1 MADGNYIE
9 ITARLDKVIAVRDLQ
24 KDLNEISKQMLL
36 ELQRVE
42 ISQDGTNSLQQSLNK
57 IQKSLSLNISGISID
72 QTQTVKQAQQIS
84 QQITTAM
91 NSGSNNN
98 NSIKRAFDISD
109 NVAKSLKK
117 RYSDASVL
125 ADTLQ
130 NKFKSV
136 GSVTTEVLSHENKLI
151 DQFRVTVTNADGA
164 VEKLVYSLK
173 QVDGTKKHVW
183 EVAGATSSDNNIK
196 LQEQLERQTIKAS
209 DASLRLSNNLENVK
223 QKFAE
228 IVQVHDGDANIANY
242 LDNAVKAI
250 NALNGADSSNFNK
263 LKINAENAIRE
274 YTNYLNKLK
283 TTDAQNI
290 RLQEQ
295 LEKQIAKSSN
305 ASLKLS
311 NNLEGAKKKLSEVL
325 QNHGNDANITKYLE
339 NAVQAINALNK
350 ADGSNFDRLKINAEN
365 AIRTYTDYLNKLK
378 MADTQAEQA
387 QRRLDAQL
395 VSTQKTLDH
404 NIMILGNLSKN
415 SIFGKNATSPE
426 VVEMQANVDKLRES
440 YQNLKTNTTDSIA
453 SPELVGKFKELNVQI
468 VDTIVNSQKLA
479 KTLGDKTTNVV
490 PEVELNNLKTL
501 MNNLKASDVEVD
513 KLKADYGE
521 LVGLM
526 IQAQDTGDWS
536 NYLNQLSI
544 FKSKFAEAKSEV
556 KATTAATSELEKMA
570 KSLTSNKMNTFFD
583 KNSNNAQVNALKT
596 EINSLINE
604 WTTLNSEIQTTGKIS
619 PTMATRLEELKAK
632 MQTATTA
639 ADTLQKNIKEVANAQ
654 KLATQKQSL
663 DTRITSW
670 LQNNTRASQETIVK
684 LKEIQAQIQN
694 ADHQT
699 MTNLNSQFR
708 EVTANARAA
717 GEAGMRMG
725 DIIKQKLGKFAGW
738 FSIATVVMRS
748 VNELKNMYREVVE
761 LDTAL
766 VDLRKTTNGTNA
778 ELEQFYMDA
787 TAIGKNLGVT
797 TKEVIQAASSWSR
810 LGYSLKDAQEMAKT
824 SSIFASISPNM
835 DIEQAT
841 DGLVSAMKAYKIE
854 ASDALDAVASK
865 INAVGNTQALNN
877 ADIVDFLTRSSS
889 AMAEANNS
897 LEETIALGTA
907 ATEITRDAASVGNAM
922 KTVSMRLRGYD
933 EETEQLSDDLK
944 SLSGDIADLTKST
957 QHPMGVSIFTDETR
971 TTYKSTYQ
979 ILKDISGIYD
989 ELSDKQQA
997 EFCLYVQKCA

>member
-9 ITARLDKVIAVRDLQ
+9 VRARLDIGGSISDIQRDLI
-24 KDLNEISKQMLL
+24 KIANKVLLQMHH
-36 ELQRVE
+36 VE
-42 ISQDGTNSLQQSLNK
+42 ISQAGTKSLQASINN
-57 IQKSLSLNISGISID
+57 IQKNLSLNIGNVSID
-72 QTQTVKQAQQIS
+72 QTQATKQAQQIS

-109 NVAKSLKK
+109 NVANSLKK
-117 RYSDASVL
+117 RYSDVSVL

-173 QVDGTKKHVW
+173 QIEGTKKHAW
-183 EVAGATSSDNNIK
+183 EVVGATSSDNNIK

-209 DASLRLSNNLENVK
+209 DASLRLSNNLEGVK

-228 IVQVHDGDANIANY
+228 IVQVHDGDANITNY

-263 LKINAENAIRE
+263 LKINAENAIR
-274 YTNYLNKLK
+274 
-283 TTDAQNI
+283 
-290 RLQEQ
+290 
-295 LEKQIAKSSN
+295 
-305 ASLKLS
+305 
-311 NNLEGAKKKLSEVL
+311 
-325 QNHGNDANITKYLE
+325 
-339 NAVQAINALNK
+339 
-350 ADGSNFDRLKINAEN
+350 
-365 AIRTYTDYLNKLK
+365 TYTDYLNKLK
-378 MADTQAEQA
+378 TADTQAEQS

-395 VSTQKTLDH
+395 VSSQKTLDH

-415 SIFGKNATSPE
+415 NIFGKNATSPE

-440 YQNLKTNTTDSIA
+440 YQNLKTNTKDSIA

-536 NYLNQLSI
+536 NYLKQLSI
-544 FKSKFAEAKSEV
+544 FKSKFTEAKSEV
-556 KATTAATSELEKMA
+556 RATTAATSDLARMA

-604 WTTLNSEIQTTGKIS
+604 WNTLNSEIQATGKVY
-619 PTMATRLEELKAK
+619 PAMATHLEELKAK

-654 KLATQKQSL
+654 RLASQKQSL

-670 LQNNTRASQETIVK
+670 MQNNTRASQETIVK
-684 LKEIQAQIQN
+684 LKEMQAQIQN

-699 MTNLNSQFR
+699 MTNLNNQFR
-708 EVTANARAA
+708 QVTANARAA
-717 GEAGMRMG
+717 GEAGMKLG

-748 VNELKNMYREVVE
+748 VNELKNMYKTVVE
-761 LDTAL
+761 LDSAM
-766 VDLRKTTNGTNA
+766 VGLRKVSNETEQAYNDFFVTATKNAKELGATITDVINSTTEFA
-778 ELEQFYMDA
+778 
-787 TAIGKNLGVT
+787 
-797 TKEVIQAASSWSR
+797 R
-810 LGYSLKDAQEMAKT
+810 LGYNLADATKLSEVATLYKNVGDG
-824 SSIFASISPNM
+824 I
-835 DIEQAT
+835 DIDQAT
-841 DGLVSAMKAYKIE
+841 ISIISTMKAFNITADNTLEIVDKYNK
-854 ASDALDAVASK
+854 
-865 INAVGNTQALNN
+865 VGNEFAISSGGIGEALQRSASALAN
-877 ADIVDFLTRSSS
+877 AK
-889 AMAEANNS
+889 NS
-897 LEETIALGTA
+897 LSESIALTVA
-907 ATEITRDAASVGNAM
+907 A
-922 KTVSMRLRGYD
+922 
-933 EETEQLSDDLK
+933 
-944 SLSGDIADLTKST
+944 
-957 QHPMGVSIFTDETR
+957 
-971 TTYKSTYQ
+971 
-979 ILKDISGIYD
+979 
-989 ELSDKQQA
+989 
-997 EFCLYVQKCA
+997 

>member
-9 ITARLDKVIAVRDLQ
+9 VKARLDIGGSISDIQRDLI
-24 KDLNEISKQMLL
+24 KIANKVLLQMHH
-36 ELQRVE
+36 VE
-42 ISQDGTNSLQQSLNK
+42 ISQAGAKSLQASISN
-57 IQKSLSLNISGISID
+57 IQKNLSLNIGNVSID
-72 QTQTVKQAQQIS
+72 QTQATRQAQQIS

-117 RYSDASVL
+117 RYSDVSVL

-173 QVDGTKKHVW
+173 QVDGTKKHAW
-183 EVAGATSSDNNIK
+183 EVVGATSSDNNIK

-209 DASLRLSNNLENVK
+209 DASLRLSNNLESVK

-263 LKINAENAIRE
+263 LKINAENAIR
-274 YTNYLNKLK
+274 
-283 TTDAQNI
+283 
-290 RLQEQ
+290 
-295 LEKQIAKSSN
+295 
-305 ASLKLS
+305 
-311 NNLEGAKKKLSEVL
+311 
-325 QNHGNDANITKYLE
+325 
-339 NAVQAINALNK
+339 
-350 ADGSNFDRLKINAEN
+350 
-365 AIRTYTDYLNKLK
+365 TYTDYLNKLK
-378 MADTQAEQA
+378 TADTQAEQS

-395 VSTQKTLDH
+395 VSSQKTLDH

-415 SIFGKNATSPE
+415 NIFGKNATSPE
-426 VVEMQANVDKLRES
+426 VVEMQANIDRLRES
-440 YQNLKTNTTDSIA
+440 YQNLKTNTKDSIA

-536 NYLNQLSI
+536 NYLKQLSI
-544 FKSKFAEAKSEV
+544 FKSKFTEAKSEV
-556 KATTAATSELEKMA
+556 RATTAATSDLARMA
-570 KSLTSNKMNTFFD
+570 KNLTSNKMNTFFD
-583 KNSNNAQVNALKT
+583 KNSNNAQVSALKA

-604 WTTLNSEIQTTGKIS
+604 WNTLNSEIQTTGKVY
-619 PTMATRLEELKAK
+619 PAMATHLEELKAK

-654 KLATQKQSL
+654 RLATQKQSL

-670 LQNNTRASQETIVK
+670 MQNNTRASQETIVK
-684 LKEIQAQIQN
+684 LKEMQAQIQN

-699 MTNLNSQFR
+699 MTNLNNQFR
-708 EVTANARAA
+708 QVTANARAA
-717 GEAGMRMG
+717 GEAGMRLS

-738 FSIATVVMRS
+738 FSIATVVMRA
-748 VNELKNMYREVVE
+748 VNELKNMYKTVVE
-761 LDTAL
+761 LDSAM
-766 VDLRKTTNGTNA
+766 VGLRKVSNETEQAYNDFFVTATKNAKELGATITDVINSTTEFA
-778 ELEQFYMDA
+778 
-787 TAIGKNLGVT
+787 
-797 TKEVIQAASSWSR
+797 R
-810 LGYSLKDAQEMAKT
+810 LGYNLADATKLSEVATLYKNVGDG
-824 SSIFASISPNM
+824 I
-835 DIEQAT
+835 DIDQAT
-841 DGLVSAMKAYKIE
+841 TSIISTMKAFNITADNTLEIVDKYNK
-854 ASDALDAVASK
+854 
-865 INAVGNTQALNN
+865 VGNEFAISSGGIGEALQRSASALAN
-877 ADIVDFLTRSSS
+877 AK
-889 AMAEANNS
+889 NS
-897 LEETIALGTA
+897 LSESIALTVA
-907 ATEITRDAASVGNAM
+907 A
-922 KTVSMRLRGYD
+922 
-933 EETEQLSDDLK
+933 
-944 SLSGDIADLTKST
+944 
-957 QHPMGVSIFTDETR
+957 
-971 TTYKSTYQ
+971 
-979 ILKDISGIYD
+979 
-989 ELSDKQQA
+989 
-997 EFCLYVQKCA
+997 

>member
-9 ITARLDKVIAVRDLQ
+9 ITARLNKGVAINDLQ

-36 ELQRVE
+36 QLQRVE
-42 ISQDGTNSLQQSLNK
+42 ISQAGANSLQQSLNK
-57 IQKSLSLNISGISID
+57 IQNSLRLSIGGVSID

-84 QQITTAM
+84 QRITNAM
-91 NSGSNNN
+91 NSNSGSGV
-98 NSIKRAFDISD
+98 SRAFDISD
-109 NVAKSLKK
+109 NVAKNLKK
-117 RYSDASVL
+117 RYSDVSVL

-136 GSVTTEVLSHENKLI
+136 GSVTTEVLGHENKLI

-173 QVDGTKKHVW
+173 QIEGTKKHAW
-183 EVAGATSSDNNIK
+183 EVVGATSSDNNIK
-196 LQEQLERQTIKAS
+196 LQEQLERQTVKAS
-209 DASLRLSNNLENVK
+209 DASLRLSNNLEGVK
-223 QKFAE
+223 QKFTE
-228 IVQVHDGDANIANY
+228 IAQAHNGDANIANY

-263 LKINAENAIRE
+263 LKINAENAIR
-274 YTNYLNKLK
+274 
-283 TTDAQNI
+283 
-290 RLQEQ
+290 
-295 LEKQIAKSSN
+295 
-305 ASLKLS
+305 
-311 NNLEGAKKKLSEVL
+311 
-325 QNHGNDANITKYLE
+325 
-339 NAVQAINALNK
+339 
-350 ADGSNFDRLKINAEN
+350 
-365 AIRTYTDYLNKLK
+365 TYTDYLNKLK
-378 MADTQAEQA
+378 TADTQAEQA

-536 NYLNQLSI
+536 NYLRQLDI

-556 KATTAATSELEKMA
+556 RATTAATSELERMA
-570 KSLTSNKMNTFFD
+570 KSLSSNKMNTFFD
-583 KNSNNAQVNALKT
+583 KNSDNAQVNALKT
-596 EINSLINE
+596 EINGLINE
-604 WTTLNSEIQTTGKIS
+604 WTTLNAEIETTGHVTHS
-619 PTMATRLEELKAK
+619 MQGRLDELKVK
-632 MQTATTA
+632 MQNATTA

-654 KLATQKQSL
+654 RLATQKQSL
-663 DTRITSW
+663 DARITSW
-670 LQNNTRASQETIVK
+670 LQNNTRASQETIAK
-684 LKEIQAQIQN
+684 LKEMQAQIQN

-699 MTNLNSQFR
+699 MANLNNQFR

-717 GEAGMRMG
+717 GEAGMKLG
-725 DIIKQKLGKFAGW
+725 DVVKQKLGKFAGW

-766 VDLRKTTNGTNA
+766 VDLRKTTDATNA
-778 ELEQFYMDA
+778 QLEDFYFEA
-787 TAIGKNLGVT
+787 NKIGKQLGVT
-797 TKEVIQAASSWSR
+797 TKDVIQATSEWSR
-810 LGYSLKDAQEMAKT
+810 LGYSIKDAQEMAKT
-824 SSIFASISPNM
+824 SSIFASISPGM
-835 DIEQAT
+835 DIEKST
-841 DGLVSAMKAYKIE
+841 EGLVSVLKAYDIE
-854 ASDALDAVASK
+854 ASDALEHVVSE
-865 INAVGNTQALNN
+865 INAVGNTQAITNEN
-877 ADIVDFLTRSSS
+877 IVDFLTRSSA
-889 AMAEANNS
+889 AMKEAGNS
-897 LEETIALGTA
+897 FEQLVGLGTA
-907 ATEITRDAASVGNAM
+907 AVEVVRDSSSVGNAL
-922 KTVSMRLRGYD
+922 KTVSMRLRG
-933 EETEQLSDDLK
+933 E
-944 SLSGDIADLTKST
+944 IVA
-957 QHPMGVSIFTDETR
+957 SI
-971 TTYKSTYQ
+971 YSN
-979 ILKDISGIYD
+979 IY
-989 ELSDKQQA
+989 A
-997 EFCLYVQKCA
+997 VYA

>member
-9 ITARLDKVIAVRDLQ
+9 VKARLDIGGSISDIQRDLI
-24 KDLNEISKQMLL
+24 KIANKVLLQMHH
-36 ELQRVE
+36 VE
-42 ISQDGTNSLQQSLNK
+42 ISQAGAKSLQASISN
-57 IQKSLSLNISGISID
+57 IQKNLSLNIGNVSID
-72 QTQTVKQAQQIS
+72 QTQATRQAQQIS

-117 RYSDASVL
+117 RYSDVSVL

-173 QVDGTKKHVW
+173 QIEGTKKHAW
-183 EVAGATSSDNNIK
+183 EVVSATSSDNNIK

-209 DASLRLSNNLENVK
+209 DASLRLSNNLEGVK

-263 LKINAENAIRE
+263 LKINAENAIR
-274 YTNYLNKLK
+274 
-283 TTDAQNI
+283 
-290 RLQEQ
+290 
-295 LEKQIAKSSN
+295 
-305 ASLKLS
+305 
-311 NNLEGAKKKLSEVL
+311 
-325 QNHGNDANITKYLE
+325 
-339 NAVQAINALNK
+339 
-350 ADGSNFDRLKINAEN
+350 
-365 AIRTYTDYLNKLK
+365 TYTDYLNKLK
-378 MADTQAEQA
+378 TADAQAEQS

-395 VSTQKTLDH
+395 VSSQKTLDH

-453 SPELVGKFKELNVQI
+453 SPELIGKFKDLNVQI

-479 KTLGDKTTNVV
+479 KTLSDKTTNVV

-501 MNNLKASDVEVD
+501 MNNLKASNVEVD

-536 NYLNQLSI
+536 NYLRQLDI
-544 FKSKFAEAKSEV
+544 FKSKFSEAKSEV
-556 KATTAATSELEKMA
+556 KATTATTSELKKMA
-570 KSLTSNKMNTFFD
+570 KSLTSDKMNTFFD

-619 PTMATRLEELKAK
+619 PAMATRLEELKAK
-632 MQTATTA
+632 MQNATTA

-654 KLATQKQSL
+654 RLATQKQSL
-663 DTRITSW
+663 DTRISSW
-670 LQNNTRASQETIVK
+670 FQNNTRASAETIAS
-684 LKEIQAQIQN
+684 LKNLQAQIHD
-694 ADHQT
+694 ADAQT
-699 MTNLNSQFR
+699 MFNLNDQFKQI
-708 EVTANARAA
+708 TAHARAA
-717 GEAGMRMG
+717 GEAGLKLS

-738 FSIATVVMRS
+738 FSIATVVMRG
-748 VNELKNMYREVVE
+748 VNKLKEMYRTVVE
-761 LDTAL
+761 LDSAM
-766 VDLRKTTNGTNA
+766 VGLRKVTDETDAVYNKFFTDAAKNAKILGTSIKDIIDSTTEFA
-778 ELEQFYMDA
+778 
-787 TAIGKNLGVT
+787 
-797 TKEVIQAASSWSR
+797 R
-810 LGYSLKDAQEMAKT
+810 LGYSLADSQLLAQMATLYKNVGDG
-824 SSIFASISPNM
+824 I
-835 DIEQAT
+835 DIGQAT
-841 DGLVSAMKAYKIE
+841 SNLISTMKAFGLSANEVESIIDKFNKVKTCPFY
-854 ASDALDAVASK
+854 ALVKRDRRQIFS
-865 INAVGNTQALNN
+865 NCWE
-877 ADIVDFLTRSSS
+877 FLK
-889 AMAEANNS
+889 
-897 LEETIALGTA
+897 L
-907 ATEITRDAASVGNAM
+907 
-922 KTVSMRLRGYD
+922 
-933 EETEQLSDDLK
+933 
-944 SLSGDIADLTKST
+944 
-957 QHPMGVSIFTDETR
+957 
-971 TTYKSTYQ
+971 
-979 ILKDISGIYD
+979 
-989 ELSDKQQA
+989 
-997 EFCLYVQKCA
+997 FCLLYRRRKPETSEQIAYGEIKAFWKCEHSKRPKCGLMDSQQPSYIYYRRYTDYKGIAA